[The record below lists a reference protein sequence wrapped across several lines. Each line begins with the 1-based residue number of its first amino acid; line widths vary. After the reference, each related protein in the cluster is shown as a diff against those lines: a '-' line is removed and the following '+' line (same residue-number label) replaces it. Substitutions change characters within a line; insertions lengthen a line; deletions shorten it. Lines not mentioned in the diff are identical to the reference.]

1 MATTGTTIKMKIGS
15 LCLAASLLWLS
26 ACATNPVTGR
36 QDFVL
41 MSESDEISLGQRYN
55 KQIAKQ
61 QPTYPDKA
69 LNDYVNRI
77 GQQLAVV
84 SHRSKLKFEF
94 KVVDSTDVNAFAL
107 PGGFIYITRGLLAY
121 LNSEAELAA
130 VLGHEIG
137 HVTARHSVRQH
148 SASTATGVLGAVVTA
163 ATGVRGSQDLFNL
176 MGGALLSG
184 YGRKHELESDRLGA
198 QYLVKAGY
206 DPRAIIEVIGVLK
219 NQELFETQRAKE
231 EGREPRSYHGVFA
244 SHPSNDQRLQEVVA
258 EAGKLPANKSAK
270 TRREI
275 FLRQIDG
282 MTFGS
287 GERDGIVRG
296 NRFFHKPLDFG
307 LTFPDQ
313 WSIDN
318 QSDKLVATAPGKDAI
333 LQLELKPVTR
343 GVSPHQLLESL
354 GLRNISNGRSLKIS
368 TFQAY
373 TVTAPV
379 SINNA
384 TRTAR
389 FVVIYDRDNAFIFTG
404 AHKINR
410 DLGKFDDTIIS
421 IAKSYHKLSAQEQ
434 RQANSQRIEIIT
446 AGRSSSIASLARQSP
461 ISKHAAEQLRL
472 LNDLYPAGEIQSGQ
486 RVKVVR

>member
-1 MATTGTTIKMKIGS
+1 MVTTGATIRMKISS
-15 LCLAASLLWLS
+15 LCLAISLLWLS

-69 LNDYVNRI
+69 LNDYVTRI
-77 GQQLAVV
+77 GQQLAAV

-219 NQELFETQRAKE
+219 NQELFEDSARQRRRQGAAQL
-231 EGREPRSYHGVFA
+231 PWCF
-244 SHPSNDQRLQEVVA
+244 
-258 EAGKLPANKSAK
+258 LPA
-270 TRREI
+270 I
-275 FLRQIDG
+275 
-282 MTFGS
+282 
-287 GERDGIVRG
+287 
-296 NRFFHKPLDFG
+296 
-307 LTFPDQ
+307 
-313 WSIDN
+313 
-318 QSDKLVATAPGKDAI
+318 
-333 LQLELKPVTR
+333 PVT
-343 GVSPHQLLESL
+343 
-354 GLRNISNGRSLKIS
+354 
-368 TFQAY
+368 T
-373 TVTAPV
+373 
-379 SINNA
+379 
-384 TRTAR
+384 
-389 FVVIYDRDNAFIFTG
+389 
-404 AHKINR
+404 
-410 DLGKFDDTIIS
+410 
-421 IAKSYHKLSAQEQ
+421 SAC
-434 RQANSQRIEIIT
+434 R
-446 AGRSSSIASLARQSP
+446 
-461 ISKHAAEQLRL
+461 KW
-472 LNDLYPAGEIQSGQ
+472 
-486 RVKVVR
+486 